1 MTIRETERRCGN
13 AVRVEEASVEASD
26 ADRMK
31 IVVLVKAAPVLTSQ
45 LDETMCV
52 AGARIDGRE
61 PEWIRLHPVPF
72 RDLDDDSKFAK
83 YQAVSVAVRRP
94 RSDRRPESWTP
105 LYGSIE
111 PAAAIGTDNGW
122 AHRRQLVDRLGEAT
136 MCNLIE
142 ANRSGS
148 GPKTPS
154 LAVVRPLEP
163 PTLQITERDEEQL
176 TRWRRLAVAAAS
188 RQSLFDDPND
198 RKPEFEVVPWRF
210 RYNFRCLAS
219 GCNGHTQT
227 IVDWEV
233 LALWRHVRH
242 RTDWREQMR
251 VKFERTLWDGRDS
264 VLFVGNQEQYPISF
278 LVLGVFWPP
287 VGAVQGILDL

>member
-1 MTIRETERRCGN
+1 
-13 AVRVEEASVEASD
+13 VEQAPHDQIVGE
-26 ADRMK
+26 RMK
-31 IVVLVKAAPVLTSQ
+31 VVVLVKAAPVLTSQ

-52 AGARIDGRE
+52 AGIRTDTDV

-72 RDLDDDSKFAK
+72 RDLDDDSKFVK
-83 YQAVSVAVRRP
+83 YQAVSVTVRRP
-94 RSDRRPESWTP
+94 RSDRRPESWAP
-105 LYGSIE
+105 VCGSIT
-111 PAAAIGTDNGW
+111 PAEVMDTDNGW

-136 MCNLIE
+136 MCDLIE

-148 GPKTPS
+148 GPGTPS

-163 PTLQITERDEEQL
+163 PKLQITERDEEQL

-198 RKPEFEVVPWRF
+198 RKPDFEVVPWRF
-210 RYNFRCLAS
+210 RYEFRCLAP
-219 GCNGHTQT
+219 GCKGHMQT

-233 LALWRHVRH
+233 LALWRHVR
-242 RTDWREQMR
+242 RRADWRDQLR
-251 VKFERTLWDGRDS
+251 LKFEETLWHGRDS
-264 VLFVGNQEQYPISF
+264 VLLVGNQEQHPISF

-287 VGAVQGILDL
+287 AGPRQGVLYL